1 MNCLWFD
8 LSLLLLN
15 HLKFIIVLL
24 LDLGPDLLLHSLSVE
39 FFLAVLSVWLFVGSF
54 LELTPT
60 SSGHASLRILLLKV
74 DWLDVVVRY
83 QVA

>member
-1 MNCLWFD
+1 MDRLWLD
-8 LSLLLLN
+8 LSLLLLD

-24 LDLGPDLLLHSLSVE
+24 LDLGADLLLHSLSVE
-39 FFLAVLSVWLFVGSF
+39 FFLAVFNIGLLVGSF